1 MRRIAG
7 TTTPSDEVVY
17 PAVEAGLSN
26 PPLTSSFRL
35 IRPLKRA
42 SILYLMNAQTSL
54 RNETPARYRLRLQGA
69 RPGGWGD
76 WLDHLE
82 VAVEGAGPEA
92 VTLLTGEVRD
102 QSALFGLLGCVRD
115 LGIPL
120 ILVELVEIL

>member
-1 MRRIAG
+1 LPAPNRG
-7 TTTPSDEVVY
+7 DYY
-17 PAVEAGLSN
+17 PAAEAGLPN
-26 PPLTSSFRL
+26 PPLTSYFRL
-35 IRPLKRA
+35 IRPLKLA

-82 VAVEGAGPEA
+82 VSVEGAGPEA

>member
-1 MRRIAG
+1 
-7 TTTPSDEVVY
+7 
-17 PAVEAGLSN
+17 
-26 PPLTSSFRL
+26 
-35 IRPLKRA
+35 
-42 SILYLMNAQTSL
+42 MNTQTSL
-54 RNETPARYRLRLQGA
+54 RNETPARYRLRLQGT
-69 RPGGWGD
+69 RPTGWGD

-82 VAVEGAGPEA
+82 VAVEGCGPEA